1 LVLPKIR
8 DNYYDQK
15 GNVEYHETLT
25 SLSWER
31 HGRTDDSS
39 KGTVIMGLTSGRGG
53 RGTRRGAGGGGR
65 ADDGQYR
72 PSGEYGS
79 PAEYGRLTGYAFRGR
94 PGASGRFRV
103 RSTHVPVL
111 AVIAAVASLAVVA
124 AAVGVTHAL
133 TGRTAADAPPA
144 VDMNCTPYQL
154 PTPARRPGLAVPA
167 TGHAVRQALGGCPG
181 LVLLPVPPAA
191 LVVVTPHG

>member
-94 PGASGRFRV
+94 PGASGGRRPRSRHGGFRV

-133 TGRTAADAPPA
+133 TGKTAADAPPA
-144 VDMNCTPYQL
+144 VDMNCTL
-154 PTPARRPGLAVPA
+154 IVPA
-167 TGHAVRQALGGCPG
+167 NARHAVRQALGGCPG